1 MCQLMTE
8 NTVKLL
14 PEKNSMCLLGT
25 YVYMLWSAWPRA
37 LPDCCSAHYII
48 TPNLTGECDSR
59 GPVAR
64 WIWQSVHLCTG
75 YFLYSWEAKLHQ
87 YYVYPD
93 KLNTH
98 AFIWDRCWRCLVVLQ
113 APDFVNHKL
122 DGWRQD
128 KRISGLLLRVRD
140 EACLWQRT
148 CPSSPGNWSAFVLEL
163 SSIQE

>member
-8 NTVKLL
+8 NMQWSCSQKRTVCVYW
-14 PEKNSMCLLGT
+14 EHMCICFG
-25 YVYMLWSAWPRA
+25 VP
-37 LPDCCSAHYII
+37 
-48 TPNLTGECDSR
+48 
-59 GPVAR
+59 GPVPSQIVAPR
-64 WIWQSVHLCTG
+64 TTLSHRIWQESVTTEVLLLWIWQSVHLCTG

-87 YYVYPD
+87 YYVYPN

-113 APDFVNHKL
+113 VPDFVNHKL

-128 KRISGLLLRVRD
+128 KQIRGLLLRVRD
-140 EACLWQRT
+140 EACLCQRT

-163 SSIQE
+163 SSVQK